1 MHLIRKTSW
10 ISWKVTIRSS
20 NIEGKGMFANAD
32 INKGETVVI
41 WGGNYVSLNELKQ
54 TDTTNKLVMQ
64 WDDDLYSV
72 DDKGDD
78 DSYFINHSCDP
89 NIWMIDAFTLV
100 ARRDIPTNIE
110 ITADYA
116 LWEADEE
123 YVSRWQCVCGSTL
136 CRRWVTG
143 KDWRIKD
150 LQTRYSG
157 HFSPLIN
164 KRILTNQ

>member
-1 MHLIRKTSW
+1 
-10 ISWKVTIRSS
+10 
-20 NIEGKGMFANAD
+20 
-32 INKGETVVI
+32 
-41 WGGNYVSLNELKQ
+41 
-54 TDTTNKLVMQ
+54 MQ